1 MWVCKLRLMALYL
14 ISIFLILLNQNL
26 GRSIYEWAFYD
37 AFFYILM
44 PLTAAYLLGFKPH
57 ELGFKIG
64 RKEGY
69 IWALVLFI
77 LSFPISLYASRLESF
92 ETYYPIFTYTSPRDF
107 LFKEIL
113 IGVIMFAHEAFYRG
127 ILFFPLAKKNEWLGI
142 IVQNIPYTLVHIG
155 KPPLEIPY
163 SFIAGVVFA
172 KIDLKSESFL
182 PSFLLHWIGAVVFDL
197 LIVL

>member
-1 MWVCKLRLMALYL
+1 MCKLRFVALYL

-26 GRSIYEWAFYD
+26 GRSIYEWVFYD

-92 ETYYPIFTYTSPRDF
+92 ETYYPIFTYTSPGDF

-127 ILFFPLAKKNEWLGI
+127 ILLFPLAKKNEWLGI
-142 IVQNIPYTLVHIG
+142 IAQNIPYTLVHIG

-163 SFIAGVVFA
+163 SFIAGIVFA

-182 PSFLLHWIGAVVFDL
+182 PSFLLHWIGAIVFDIL
-197 LIVL
+197 CVTTP

>member
-1 MWVCKLRLMALYL
+1 MKLVALYL
-14 ISIFLILLNQNL
+14 TSIFLIFLNQKVGKN
-26 GRSIYEWAFYD
+26 IYEWAFYD
-37 AFFYILM
+37 ALFYVFI
-44 PLTAAYLLGFKPH
+44 PLAVAYLLGFKSH

-69 IWALVLFI
+69 TSALALFVL
-77 LSFPISLYASRLESF
+77 SLPVSIYASRLESF
-92 ETYYPIFTYTSPRDF
+92 RAYYPIFTYTSWGDF

-127 ILFFPLAKKNEWLGI
+127 IILFPLAKKNEWLGI
-142 IVQNIPYTLVHIG
+142 MAQNIPYTLVHVG
-155 KPPLEIPY
+155 KPPLELPY

-172 KIDLKSESFL
+172 KIDLKSKSFL
-182 PSFLLHWIGAVVFDL
+182 PSFLLHWIGSVVFDL